1 LFKNRDE
8 QTRDVRNKSEWNK
21 YMKCSSKPDA
31 AKESELSTFITQYEE
46 SPRVTDL
53 KIEEGLQQI

>member
-1 LFKNRDE
+1 M
-8 QTRDVRNKSEWNK
+8 RNKSEWNK

-53 KIEEGLQQI
+53 KIEEGLQ